1 MSKSFVT
8 QQIDQIETNVF
19 RRLKLFGFAK
29 HGRTLHRYVSGNI
42 SQVIEFQC
50 GQAYLGAT
58 HQMWVNVGIRIP
70 ECTERRFDV
79 VNNKKYYHEYECN
92 MRSRLGII
100 ASKGRKKERT
110 FRLDGDA
117 EKLSAKIIR
126 EIEND
131 VLPVFDVLSS
141 REAILA
147 HRREYPW
154 FDRLNGHLI
163 ELEEAMIYGH
173 LGDLAKA
180 RERFDE
186 YNKIAWQ
193 RHEHCPAHLEYLDE
207 LRTSLGF
214 L

>member
-8 QQIDQIETNVF
+8 QQIDQIEANVF
-19 RRLKLFGFAK
+19 RRLKPFGFAK
-29 HGRTLHRYVSGNI
+29 HGRALHRYVSGDI

-50 GQAYLGAT
+50 GQAYLWAT

-70 ECTERRFDV
+70 ECTERRFDAIT
-79 VNNKKYYHEYECN
+79 NKKYYHEYECN

-141 REAILA
+141 RQAILA

-173 LGDLAKA
+173 LGNLAKA

-186 YNKIAWQ
+186 YNRIARQ
-193 RHEHCPAHLEYLDE
+193 RCAHCPAHLDYLDE